1 MFSLNRT
8 DDLPARKRT
17 RLALTPFVGQVMEFG
32 KQWHGFLAKPEGHKL
47 MKAGEQ
53 QGEED
58 SDLDNM
64 D

>member
-1 MFSLNRT
+1 MRC
-8 DDLPARKRT
+8 PC
-17 RLALTPFVGQVMEFG
+17 VGQVTDFG

-58 SDLDNM
+58 SDSDNM